1 MATATNTLFD
11 LDFTKFSGNFDPS
24 KMTEQFTNA
33 FSQFKLPGVDVN
45 EIIATQQKNLE
56 ALTAA
61 NQTAIAGIQA
71 VATRQAEIMQQ
82 TFTATSAAAEE
93 LVKSGSPQEA
103 AAKQADLVKSTF
115 EKAMSDMTEIADL
128 VTKSN
133 TEAGAAIKVRITE
146 SLDEV
151 KKLVLSAK

>member
-1 MATATNTLFD
+1 MATTQNTLFD
-11 LDFTKFSGNFDPS
+11 LDFSKFTGSFDPS

-45 EIIATQQKNLE
+45 EIIASQQKNLE

-71 VATRQAEIMQQ
+71 VATRQAEIIQQ
-82 TFTATSAAAEE
+82 TMTATATAAEG
-93 LVKSGSPQEA
+93 LVKSGTPQEA

-115 EKAMSDMTEIADL
+115 EKALSDMTEIADL

-133 TEAGAAIKVRITE
+133 TEAGAAINKRVNE

-151 KKLVLSAK
+151 KKIALSA